1 MPFHFYI
8 FKVSALEFA
17 QRGEGGNE
25 GLASCALLHSIMRA
39 WTEFF
44 MAYLK
49 HFKPCTGV
57 KISIKWTNIS

>member
-1 MPFHFYI
+1 
-8 FKVSALEFA
+8 LEFA
-17 QRGEGGNE
+17 QRGAGGNE
-25 GLASCALLHSIMRA
+25 GLATCAFLYSIMLA

-49 HFKPCTGV
+49 HLKPCTGV